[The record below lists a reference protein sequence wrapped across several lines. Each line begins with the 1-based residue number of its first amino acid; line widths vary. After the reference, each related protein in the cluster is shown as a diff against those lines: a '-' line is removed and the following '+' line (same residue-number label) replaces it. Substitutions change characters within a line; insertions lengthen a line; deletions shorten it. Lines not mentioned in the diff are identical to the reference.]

1 MFIGGQIYE
10 FTEFYREG
18 LSLST
23 NVFGSSFF
31 VLTGFHGAHVTA
43 GIVWLLSLWGLSM
56 QGKIAVQD
64 SEKVE
69 IAGLY
74 WHFVDVV
81 WIVIFTVIYL
91 IPAVRTT
98 SVSDEQALLPGTAEE
113 RSEEAEYGLSVISPD
128 EVPLLPGEER
138 SHPSPFQ
145 YVVIFVVLCV
155 VTAAEIGLYYL
166 EDELPWGLIVGLL
179 LTLAVIKFI
188 MVASWYMH
196 LRTDKPIFRR
206 FFTIGVIAAVLLYTI
221 VLTTFRVFD

>member
-1 MFIGGQIYE
+1 M
-10 FTEFYREG
+10 
-18 LSLST
+18 
-23 NVFGSSFF
+23 
-31 VLTGFHGAHVTA
+31 
-43 GIVWLLSLWGLSM
+43 
-56 QGKIAVQD
+56 
-64 SEKVE
+64 
-69 IAGLY
+69 
-74 WHFVDVV
+74 
-81 WIVIFTVIYL
+81 
-91 IPAVRTT
+91 
-98 SVSDEQALLPGTAEE
+98 SDDQALLPGTAEE
-113 RSEEAEYGLSVISPD
+113 RSEEAEHGLSVISPD

-206 FFTIGVIAAVLLYTI
+206 FFTIGVIAAVILYTI

>member
-1 MFIGGQIYE
+1 
-10 FTEFYREG
+10 
-18 LSLST
+18 
-23 NVFGSSFF
+23 
-31 VLTGFHGAHVTA
+31 
-43 GIVWLLSLWGLSM
+43 
-56 QGKIAVQD
+56 
-64 SEKVE
+64 
-69 IAGLY
+69 
-74 WHFVDVV
+74 
-81 WIVIFTVIYL
+81 
-91 IPAVRTT
+91 
-98 SVSDEQALLPGTAEE
+98 VSDEQALLPGTAEE

-206 FFTIGVIAAVLLYTI
+206 FFTIGVIAAVLLYTV

>member
-1 MFIGGQIYE
+1 M
-10 FTEFYREG
+10 
-18 LSLST
+18 
-23 NVFGSSFF
+23 
-31 VLTGFHGAHVTA
+31 
-43 GIVWLLSLWGLSM
+43 
-56 QGKIAVQD
+56 
-64 SEKVE
+64 
-69 IAGLY
+69 
-74 WHFVDVV
+74 
-81 WIVIFTVIYL
+81 
-91 IPAVRTT
+91 
-98 SVSDEQALLPGTAEE
+98 SDDQALLPGTAEE
-113 RSEEAEYGLSVISPD
+113 RSEEAEHGLSVISPD
-128 EVPLLPGEER
+128 EVPLLPGEEQ

-206 FFTIGVIAAVLLYTI
+206 FFTIGVIAAVILYTI

>member
-1 MFIGGQIYE
+1 M
-10 FTEFYREG
+10 
-18 LSLST
+18 
-23 NVFGSSFF
+23 
-31 VLTGFHGAHVTA
+31 
-43 GIVWLLSLWGLSM
+43 
-56 QGKIAVQD
+56 
-64 SEKVE
+64 
-69 IAGLY
+69 
-74 WHFVDVV
+74 
-81 WIVIFTVIYL
+81 
-91 IPAVRTT
+91 
-98 SVSDEQALLPGTAEE
+98 SDEQALLPGTAER

-206 FFTIGVIAAVLLYTI
+206 FFTIGVIAAVILYTV

>member
-1 MFIGGQIYE
+1 M
-10 FTEFYREG
+10 
-18 LSLST
+18 
-23 NVFGSSFF
+23 
-31 VLTGFHGAHVTA
+31 
-43 GIVWLLSLWGLSM
+43 
-56 QGKIAVQD
+56 
-64 SEKVE
+64 
-69 IAGLY
+69 
-74 WHFVDVV
+74 
-81 WIVIFTVIYL
+81 
-91 IPAVRTT
+91 
-98 SVSDEQALLPGTAEE
+98 SDDQALLPGTAEE
-113 RSEEAEYGLSVISPD
+113 RGEEAEHGLSVISPD

-138 SHPSPFQ
+138 AHPSPFQ

-206 FFTIGVIAAVLLYTI
+206 FFTIGVIAAVILYTI

>member
-1 MFIGGQIYE
+1 
-10 FTEFYREG
+10 
-18 LSLST
+18 
-23 NVFGSSFF
+23 
-31 VLTGFHGAHVTA
+31 
-43 GIVWLLSLWGLSM
+43 
-56 QGKIAVQD
+56 
-64 SEKVE
+64 
-69 IAGLY
+69 
-74 WHFVDVV
+74 
-81 WIVIFTVIYL
+81 
-91 IPAVRTT
+91 
-98 SVSDEQALLPGTAEE
+98 VSDEQALLPGTDEE

-128 EVPLLPGEER
+128 EVPLLPGEEI